1 MQTDVPAATSE
12 SRAFPL
18 TIQRNDVPGP
28 LSGKDFLEDWPR
40 RTILGMRKTMKVDP
54 GAEIW
59 QRIVELRGEITPS
72 AVRALLKIEFSEGDH
87 ALMRELSTKARAG
100 NLTPDEQAI
109 LDTLERL
116 GCLLDIIHSKAR
128 RALKKKKAS

>member
-1 MQTDVPAATSE
+1 
-12 SRAFPL
+12 
-18 TIQRNDVPGP
+18 
-28 LSGKDFLEDWPR
+28 
-40 RTILGMRKTMKVDP
+40 MKVDP

-128 RALKKKKAS
+128 AYASPLLQDTIASEDFFKKLRVHGRGELLLGDA